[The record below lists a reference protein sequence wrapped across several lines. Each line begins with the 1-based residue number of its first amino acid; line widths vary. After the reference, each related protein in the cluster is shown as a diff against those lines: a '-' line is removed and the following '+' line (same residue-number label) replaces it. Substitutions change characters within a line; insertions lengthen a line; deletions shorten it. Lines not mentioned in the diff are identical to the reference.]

1 MGGWLENEFLK
12 KTPSPKSG
20 LESQFGTSDFGVCQ
34 HKYKLKNHMYRL
46 HYLGSGEVL
55 PLGACHW
62 VGDDDG
68 LHSGHGVRLPTGGFP
83 IFSHD
88 PLFFNW

>member
-1 MGGWLENEFLK
+1 
-12 KTPSPKSG
+12 
-20 LESQFGTSDFGVCQ
+20 
-34 HKYKLKNHMYRL
+34 MYRV
-46 HYLGSGEVL
+46 HCLGSGEVL

-88 PLFFNW
+88 PLFFDGHLRFEVGFRAPDIRCRLRGRR